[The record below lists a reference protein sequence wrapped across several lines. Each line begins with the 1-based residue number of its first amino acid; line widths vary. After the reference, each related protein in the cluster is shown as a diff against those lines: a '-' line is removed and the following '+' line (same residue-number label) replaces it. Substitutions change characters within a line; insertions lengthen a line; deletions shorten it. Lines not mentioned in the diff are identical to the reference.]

1 MVSEYTEKRLVAFPI
16 HPLAHQLAMPANGLG
31 PLAGPALRRLLV
43 VAAHFHFPEDA
54 LALHFLFQ
62 RAQGLID
69 VVVADEYLQGGSGS

>member
-1 MVSEYTEKRLVAFPI
+1 
-16 HPLAHQLAMPANGLG
+16 MPTNGLG

-54 LALHFLFQ
+54 LALHFLLK

-69 VVVADEYLQGGSGS
+69 IVVADEDLQSRSISSIEKRKDSRA